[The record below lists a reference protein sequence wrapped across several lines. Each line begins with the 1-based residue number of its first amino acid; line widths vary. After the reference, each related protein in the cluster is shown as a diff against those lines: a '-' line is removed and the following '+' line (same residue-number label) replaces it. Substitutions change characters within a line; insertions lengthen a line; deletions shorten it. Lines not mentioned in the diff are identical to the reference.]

1 MTIVELHLQN
11 GLFCNLNESGTTD
24 VSTSPGSGGSSIA
37 DELTD
42 LRRQV
47 VFLQG
52 QVEDRDR
59 TIQTRDRTIELLE
72 VNNEVNRLSRL
83 TVLICAKS
91 SPRPGDL
98 NPKSV
103 IILRVLFIRKPKNKG
118 EWLERDEIY

>member
-1 MTIVELHLQN
+1 MNYLQN

-59 TIQTRDRTIELLE
+59 TIQSRDRTIELLE
-72 VNNEVNRLSRL
+72 VNNEVNRSSRL
-83 TVLICAKS
+83 TVYCSVKKS
-91 SPRPGDL
+91 SPR
-98 NPKSV
+98 
-103 IILRVLFIRKPKNKG
+103 
-118 EWLERDEIY
+118 EI

>member
-1 MTIVELHLQN
+1 MQN
-11 GLFCNLNESGTTD
+11 GLFCNLNEGSVGTID

-59 TIQTRDRTIELLE
+59 TIQLLE
-72 VNNEVNRLSRL
+72 VNKEV
-83 TVLICAKS
+83 KS
-91 SPRPGDL
+91 HCDF
-98 NPKSV
+98 NYTK
-103 IILRVLFIRKPKNKG
+103 F
-118 EWLERDEIY
+118 

>member
-1 MTIVELHLQN
+1 LKIQN
-11 GLFCNLNESGTTD
+11 GLFCNLNEGSAGTID

-59 TIQTRDRTIELLE
+59 TIQLLE
-72 VNNEVNRLSRL
+72 VNNEVKSHCDFNRTILSNLVRIIIQYVRSL
-83 TVLICAKS
+83 LFVKPVDNPVNKS
-91 SPRPGDL
+91 
-98 NPKSV
+98 
-103 IILRVLFIRKPKNKG
+103 
-118 EWLERDEIY
+118 